1 MMGFVGSGRKTS
13 VADFIMIT
21 TTEQLMIENCT
32 KKKRKTK
39 QEHSTTYLW
48 AGKSQNVLQSF
59 FSTSQQNHEKRN
71 FSFTHIL
78 ISSAEEAEM
87 CEEEKHTPQ
96 K

>member
-39 QEHSTTYLW
+39 QEHSTTYLLG
-48 AGKSQNVLQSF
+48 GKGRGKMFYNLSF
-59 FSTSQQNHEKRN
+59 QLLNNHEKRN

-78 ISSAEEAEM
+78 KSSAR